1 MSSKLTTS
9 QLFGLTPKE
18 RTALINTVAGEA
30 YQQGG
35 GKDIAA
41 VTANLMSRRISNYG
55 GMNNMVDLVMAP
67 GQYAANFETSR
78 DQIMNPGLISAND
91 RDRIGKI
98 VDNPSMVLSEYMAG
112 GGPVSF
118 RGTDLYK
125 NRRGDEYTPIEGKSN
140 FYFDPLKTSNPTA
153 YQKGLDMFRSVVPAT
168 GYDQTPTQ
176 TAASAFEQTPTQTA
190 AQALT
195 TITLPDGTTISVG
208 PNGVDARPSQKKKTD
223 NPKNF
228 ITNYL
233 TEQMFSQLQGGG
245 NNSLVD
251 ELIKQ
256 AQGGGYIS
264 AKKAMDLFGG
274 FE

>member
-1 MSSKLTTS
+1 MSRKLTTS
-9 QLFGLTPKE
+9 QLFGLTPEE

-41 VTANLMSRRISNYG
+41 VTANLLSRRISNYG

-67 GQYAANFETSR
+67 GQYAANFTTSR
-78 DQIMNPGLISAND
+78 DQIMNPGLISAYD

-98 VDNPSMVLSEYMAG
+98 VDNPSMVLAEYMAG

-118 RGTDLYK
+118 RGTKLYK

-140 FYFDPLKTSNPTA
+140 FYFDPLKTSNPNA
-153 YQKGLDMFRSVVPAT
+153 YQKGLDMFRGVEPSAS
-168 GYDQTPTQ
+168 GFDQTPTQ
-176 TAASAFEQTPTQTA
+176 TAAR
-190 AQALT
+190 ALT

-208 PNGVDARPSQKKKTD
+208 PNGVDARPSETKKTD
-223 NPKNF
+223 NSQDF
-228 ITNYL
+228 VTNYL
-233 TEQMFSQLQGGG
+233 TEQMFSQIQGSGT
-245 NNSLVD
+245 NSLID

-274 FE
+274 FD

>member
-1 MSSKLTTS
+1 
-9 QLFGLTPKE
+9 
-18 RTALINTVAGEA
+18 
-30 YQQGG
+30 
-35 GKDIAA
+35 
-41 VTANLMSRRISNYG
+41 
-55 GMNNMVDLVMAP
+55 
-67 GQYAANFETSR
+67 
-78 DQIMNPGLISAND
+78 
-91 RDRIGKI
+91 
-98 VDNPSMVLSEYMAG
+98 MAG

-228 ITNYL
+228 IPTTLPNKCLVNY
-233 TEQMFSQLQGGG
+233 
-245 NNSLVD
+245 
-251 ELIKQ
+251 
-256 AQGGGYIS
+256 
-264 AKKAMDLFGG
+264 KAVETTRLSMN
-274 FE
+274 

>member
-1 MSSKLTTS
+1 
-9 QLFGLTPKE
+9 
-18 RTALINTVAGEA
+18 
-30 YQQGG
+30 
-35 GKDIAA
+35 
-41 VTANLMSRRISNYG
+41 
-55 GMNNMVDLVMAP
+55 MAKTLKK
-67 GQYAANFETSR
+67 Y
-78 DQIMNPGLISAND
+78 
-91 RDRIGKI
+91 
-98 VDNPSMVLSEYMAG
+98 
-112 GGPVSF
+112 
-118 RGTDLYK
+118 
-125 NRRGDEYTPIEGKSN
+125 DEYTPIEGKSN

-153 YQKGLDMFRSVVPAT
+153 YQKGLDMFRGVVPIPEGA
-168 GYDQTPTQ
+168 GPAPESALPTN
-176 TAASAFEQTPTQTA
+176 SAFEQTPTQTA

-208 PNGVDARPSQKKKTD
+208 PNGVDARPSEKKKTD
-223 NPKNF
+223 NPQNF